1 MDHALRLNARI
12 AEALVIRPPK
22 NMIVKKKHSALNS
35 LSRWSV
41 WGYTSWGVPGGVASV
56 VEVVDHPLSE
66 MYHPAHGRLD
76 LLGAANGGRTRKPC
90 DVYVGVS
97 SPSWPTDT
105 SALTTVAIDKRS
117 RVEPHHTALL
127 STCSLCQNRPVAP
140 THRGQVG
147 NGAACANCIHQLAKP
162 SAHIF
167 KDGIRKSCTNGSYA
181 PVRKSCVS
189 VQPGRDPDTSYPSA
203 NHCAKVLFLSVG
215 ARRASSDRSTKHGT
229 FTVSLRRTAWTQSVT
244 RGSWRLPLTVAT
256 GTKMAMV
263 SAIAAAL
270 AAFAAAAA
278 AAAATATVE
287 LFCHPKKV
295 QHLNNRLL

>member
-105 SALTTVAIDKRS
+105 SSRSHTPRAGRKR
-117 RVEPHHTALL
+117 
-127 STCSLCQNRPVAP
+127 CSLCKLHPPVGQTIR
-140 THRGQVG
+140 THLQRRYQEVVYQRIVCTSAQIMCKRAARDFASTLESIG
-147 NGAACANCIHQLAKP
+147 NAVL
-162 SAHIF
+162 
-167 KDGIRKSCTNGSYA
+167 DVVDVLSCRT
-181 PVRKSCVS
+181 
-189 VQPGRDPDTSYPSA
+189 
-203 NHCAKVLFLSVG
+203 
-215 ARRASSDRSTKHGT
+215 SSDRSTKHGT